1 MKDTGPLPAAD
12 ETVGDTPARIRIA
25 LLAVSVTLLFASL
38 GQTIV
43 TTAIPIMVA
52 DLGGMDHLTWVITA
66 YLLASTVGAPVAGK
80 LGDLYGR
87 KVVIQGGILVFL
99 LGATL
104 GGLAQTMEM
113 LIAGRAVQ
121 GLGGGGLIVVSMAA
135 VADILPPRQRGKA
148 QGLLGAVFGVS
159 TVIGPLI
166 GGFVVEALS
175 WHWIFFANFPLGV
188 AAFVVLGF
196 ALPPRTRNGRQPLDV
211 TGAFLLATILSSAV
225 LLSNLGGTV
234 LPWTS
239 FGPWLLLA
247 TGLGGLAG
255 FVAAERR
262 APEPILP
269 LPLFRNN
276 TFLVVNAVGFMVGV
290 AMFGTITFMPVF
302 LQVAK
307 GVSPTVSGLFLTP
320 MMVGLI
326 SSSFGAGQIMSRTG
340 HYKWLPVVSTAILAA
355 ALFVLAT
362 LTPES
367 SLWLV
372 AVAMVAVGLGLGPVF
387 SVGVAAI
394 QNAVPMSMLGVGTAS
409 ANMFRLIGGSIGTAA
424 FGALFSTGMA
434 RNIAGTLPAGV
445 GGGFRSMSP
454 EMLAGLDPAVR
465 AEVLAGF
472 AQALHP
478 IFLIAAGI
486 AVAASL
492 ISLRLEEL
500 PFEGHPSRPQPVRG

>member
-1 MKDTGPLPAAD
+1 MKDTEGFDA
-12 ETVGDTPARIRIA
+12 TVAIGDDAPRVRIA

-87 KVVIQGGILVFL
+87 KVVIQGGIVVFL
-99 LGATL
+99 IGATL
-104 GGLAQTMEM
+104 GGLAQSMGM

-135 VADILPPRQRGKA
+135 VADLLPPRQRGKA

-159 TVIGPLI
+159 TVIGPLV
-166 GGFVVEALS
+166 GGFLVETLS
-175 WHWIFFANFPLGV
+175 WHWIFFANFPIGL
-188 AAFVVLGF
+188 AALVVLGF

-211 TGAFLLATILSSAV
+211 SGAFLLATVLSSAV
-225 LLSNLGGTV
+225 LLSNLGGSV

-239 FGPWLLLA
+239 LGPWLLLA
-247 TGLGGLAG
+247 VGLAAVGG
-255 FVAAERR
+255 FVVAERR
-262 APEPILP
+262 AAEPILP

-276 TFLVVNAVGFMVGV
+276 TFLVVNSVGFMVGV

-320 MMVGLI
+320 MMAGLI
-326 SSSFGAGQIMSRTG
+326 SASFGAGQIMSRTG
-340 HYKWLPVVSTAILAA
+340 HYKWLPVLSTALLAVS
-355 ALFVLAT
+355 LLVLAT
-362 LTPES
+362 LNSHS

-372 AVAMVAVGLGLGPVF
+372 AAAMVGVGLGLGPVF

-394 QNAVPMSMLGVGTAS
+394 QNAVPVSMLGVGTAS
-409 ANMFRLIGGSIGTAA
+409 ANMFRLIGGSVGTAA
-424 FGALFSTGMA
+424 FGALFSAGLA
-434 RNIAGTLPAGV
+434 RNLEGTLPA

-454 EMLAGLDPAVR
+454 EMLAGLEPAVR
-465 AEVLAGF
+465 EAVLAGF
-472 AQALHP
+472 TQSLHP
-478 IFLIAAGI
+478 IFLIAAAI
-486 AVAASL
+486 AVVASL

-500 PFEGHPSRPQPVRG
+500 PFEGRPAPRAARG